1 MIITTDYWPA
11 LAGLESVLDGLVV
24 LGVPAGL
31 VVGEAAP
38 VVEGLV
44 FMAGSVACEPL
55 LLTWASPELAAL
67 RLLHASIQRQRFTA
81 RIIPR
86 RDPSVLSSSLG
97 TTPQ

>member
-1 MIITTDYWPA
+1 MIVTTDYWPA

-44 FMAGSVACEPL
+44 FMATDQSP
-55 LLTWASPELAAL
+55 AS
-67 RLLHASIQRQRFTA
+67 RSY
-81 RIIPR
+81 
-86 RDPSVLSSSLG
+86 
-97 TTPQ
+97 